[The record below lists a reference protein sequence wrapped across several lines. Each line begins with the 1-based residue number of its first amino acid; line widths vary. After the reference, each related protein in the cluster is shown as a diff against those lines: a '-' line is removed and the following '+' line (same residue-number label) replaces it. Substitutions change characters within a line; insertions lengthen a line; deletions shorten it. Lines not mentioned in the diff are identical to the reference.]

1 MNVDGGNV
9 AVNLTSWR
17 MKSTSS
23 IASETEC
30 SVQLN
35 GSQRDKPRGPGI
47 DGGSDFRLGGST
59 VGAHEVCIPMIIWH
73 EPEIVSPWVG
83 NKVSVDERHQP
94 VDLSA
99 L

>member
-1 MNVDGGNV
+1 MNVNGGNV

-30 SVQLN
+30 SVRLN
-35 GSQRDKPRGPGI
+35 GSQRDKPRGQGI
-47 DGGSDFRLGGST
+47 DDGGDFRLGGST
-59 VGAHEVCIPMIIWH
+59 VGVHKVWIPMIILH

-83 NKVSVDERHQP
+83 IEVSVNKRHQP
-94 VDLSA
+94 ADLS

>member
-1 MNVDGGNV
+1 MNVGGGNV
-9 AVNLTSWR
+9 ALNRTSWR

-35 GSQRDKPRGPGI
+35 GSQRDKPRGQGI
-47 DGGSDFRLGGST
+47 DGGSDFRLGGSI
-59 VGAHEVCIPMIIWH
+59 VGAHEVCIPMIIRQ
-73 EPEIVSPWVG
+73 EPEIVSPWMG
-83 NKVSVDERHQP
+83 NKVSVDKRHQP
-94 VDLSA
+94 ADLSA